1 MNQQTQSALPAF
13 AYYEA
18 LSVSPQPQDA
28 LSIGTAASAVP
39 ELSFFSSTSASAMA
53 TTSLPLAYSYTSTDP
68 RATSAANTEPP
79 ATATSAISSAAR
91 HYAMG
96 SALAVVSAVTVCGNF
111 LVLLV
116 FLRTPQLR
124 TPTYCFLI
132 SLAFADFV
140 RICSMLIQY
149 SCRFRPSGN
158 DYQLLSQYRSL
169 A

>member
-1 MNQQTQSALPAF
+1 MSPQPQSAFSSLS
-13 AYYEA
+13 YYEA
-18 LSVSPQPQDA
+18 LSVSPQDA
-28 LSIGTAASAVP
+28 LSIGTVASTVP
-39 ELSFFSSTSASAMA
+39 DLPFFSSTSASAMA
-53 TTSLPLAYSYTSTDP
+53 TTPLPVAYSSTP
-68 RATSAANTEPP
+68 SAADAEPP
-79 ATATSAISSAAR
+79 ATSAISSAAR

-140 RICSMLIQY
+140 CSILIQ
-149 SCRFRPSGN
+149 
-158 DYQLLSQYRSL
+158 
-169 A
+169 

>member
-1 MNQQTQSALPAF
+1 
-13 AYYEA
+13 
-18 LSVSPQPQDA
+18 
-28 LSIGTAASAVP
+28 
-39 ELSFFSSTSASAMA
+39 MA
-53 TTSLPLAYSYTSTDP
+53 TTPLPVAYSSTP
-68 RATSAANTEPP
+68 SAADAEPP
-79 ATATSAISSAAR
+79 ATSAISSAAR

-140 RICSMLIQY
+140 CSILIQ
-149 SCRFRPSGN
+149 
-158 DYQLLSQYRSL
+158 
-169 A
+169 